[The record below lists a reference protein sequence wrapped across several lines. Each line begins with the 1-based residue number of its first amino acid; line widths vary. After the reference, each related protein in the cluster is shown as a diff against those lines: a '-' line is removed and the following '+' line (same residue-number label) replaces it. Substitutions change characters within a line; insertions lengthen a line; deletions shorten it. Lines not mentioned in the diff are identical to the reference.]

1 MTAMVEQRFEQ
12 DPGQNPDQDSD
23 QNPDQ
28 DFEPDFE
35 PGRADAGRVA
45 ILGAGNMGGTILAG
59 LLRGGRRPQH
69 VVVSAR
75 NPQRA
80 EELKLQYAVEV
91 LDNVGAAAWGDTVIV
106 AVKPRDV
113 PGLLEQIG
121 PALRPGTL
129 VVSLAA
135 GQTIA
140 ALEGTLPERT
150 PVIRVMPN
158 TPALVDQGMSV
169 LSPGTHCLPEHIERA
184 QELLRATGRVL
195 QVPES
200 YQDAVTAV
208 SGSGPAYVFYVA
220 EAMIEAGVLL
230 GLPRPTSTELVVQT
244 LYGAAT
250 MLRQTGTHPSILR
263 EQVTSPGGTT
273 AAAVRLLDDQ
283 RVRGAFVSA
292 IEAACNRSTQ
302 LSQG

>member
-1 MTAMVEQRFEQ
+1 MGGMVEQGEQ
-12 DPGQNPDQDSD
+12 VGP
-23 QNPDQ
+23 
-28 DFEPDFE
+28 E
-35 PGRADAGRVA
+35 DAIGRVA

-59 LLRGGRRPQH
+59 LLRAGRGPGD

-75 NPQRA
+75 RPERA
-80 EELKLQYAVEV
+80 QELKLQHGVEV
-91 LDNVGAAAWGDTVIV
+91 MNNVEAAAWGDTVIV

-113 PGLLEQIG
+113 GGLLTEIS

-129 VVSLAA
+129 VISLAA

-140 ALEGTLPERT
+140 SLEGNVPEGT

-158 TPALVDQGMSV
+158 TPSLVDQGMSV
-169 LSPGTHCLPEHIERA
+169 LSPGTHCRPEHTERA
-184 QELLRATGRVL
+184 QELLSATGKVL

-244 LYGAAT
+244 LFGAAT

-273 AAAVRLLDDQ
+273 AAALRLLDDQ

-292 IEAACNRSTQ
+292 IEAACQRSEQ
-302 LSQG
+302 LSKS

>member
-1 MTAMVEQRFEQ
+1 MVEQVKT
-12 DPGQNPDQDSD
+12 
-23 QNPDQ
+23 
-28 DFEPDFE
+28 
-35 PGRADAGRVA
+35 GRVA

-59 LLRGGRRPQH
+59 LLRAGRAPAD

-75 NPQRA
+75 RPERA
-80 EELKLQYAVEV
+80 AELKQRHGVEV
-91 LDNVGAAAWGDTVIV
+91 LANVEAAAWGDTVLL
-106 AVKPRDV
+106 AVKPRDIA
-113 PGLLEQIG
+113 GLLAEIG

-140 ALEGTLPERT
+140 ALEGGLPEGT

-158 TPALVDQGMSV
+158 TPSLVDQGMSV
-169 LSPGTHCLPEHIERA
+169 LSPGTHCLPEHTERA
-184 QELLRATGRVL
+184 QDLLSSTGKVL

-230 GLPRPTSTELVVQT
+230 GLPRPTATELVVQT
-244 LYGAAT
+244 LFGAAT
-250 MLRQTGTHPSILR
+250 MLRQTGEHPSILR

-283 RVRGAFVSA
+283 RVRGAFMSA
-292 IEAACNRSTQ
+292 IEAACNRSAQ
-302 LSQG
+302 LSQF

>member
-1 MTAMVEQRFEQ
+1 MMAPMGEQ
-12 DPGQNPDQDSD
+12 GASSS
-23 QNPDQ
+23 
-28 DFEPDFE
+28 
-35 PGRADAGRVA
+35 RVA
-45 ILGAGNMGGTILAG
+45 VLGAGNMGGTILAG
-59 LLRGGRRPQH
+59 LLRAGRTPQD

-75 NPQRA
+75 RPERA
-80 EELKLQYAVEV
+80 EELKKQHGVEV
-91 LDNVGAAAWGDTVIV
+91 LDNVSAAAWGDTVLL
-106 AVKPRDV
+106 AVKPRDIA
-113 PGLLEQIG
+113 GLLTEIG

-140 ALEGTLPERT
+140 ALESGLPEGT
-150 PVIRVMPN
+150 AAIRVMPN
-158 TPALVDQGMSV
+158 TPSLVDQGMSV
-169 LSPGTHCLPEHIERA
+169 LSPGTHCRPEHTERA
-184 QELLRATGRVL
+184 EELLSSTGKVL

-230 GLPRPTSTELVVQT
+230 GLPRPTATELVVQT
-244 LYGAAT
+244 LFGAAT
-250 MLRQTGTHPSILR
+250 MLRQTGEHPSILR

-283 RVRGAFVSA
+283 RVRGAFMSA
-292 IEAACNRSTQ
+292 IEAACHRSAQ
-302 LSQG
+302 LSQF

>member
-1 MTAMVEQRFEQ
+1 MVEQVSEQ
-12 DPGQNPDQDSD
+12 VSEQAS
-23 QNPDQ
+23 
-28 DFEPDFE
+28 
-35 PGRADAGRVA
+35 GRVA

-59 LLRGGRRPQH
+59 LLRAGRGPAD

-75 NPQRA
+75 RPERA
-80 EELKLQYAVEV
+80 AELRRQHGIEV
-91 LDNVGAAAWGDTVIV
+91 LDNVSAAAWGDTVLI

-113 PGLLEQIG
+113 SGLLKEIS

-140 ALEGTLPERT
+140 ALESDLPEGT

-158 TPALVDQGMSV
+158 TPSLVDQGMSV
-169 LSPGTHCLPEHIERA
+169 LSPSEHCRPEHTERA
-184 QELLRATGRVL
+184 QELLSATGKVL
-195 QVPES
+195 QVPEA

-230 GLPRPTSTELVVQT
+230 GLPRTTSTELVVQT
-244 LYGAAT
+244 LFGAAT

-273 AAAVRLLDDQ
+273 AAALRLLDDQ

-292 IEAACNRSTQ
+292 IEAACQRSEQ
-302 LSQG
+302 LSKN

>member
-1 MTAMVEQRFEQ
+1 MPTGHDGFMVEQDNEQ
-12 DPGQNPDQDSD
+12 PVEQQDGGSA
-23 QNPDQ
+23 
-28 DFEPDFE
+28 
-35 PGRADAGRVA
+35 RTRIGRVA
-45 ILGAGNMGGTILAG
+45 VLGTGNMGGTVLAG
-59 LLRGGRRPQH
+59 LLRGGADPADVVASARRPE
-69 VVVSAR
+69 
-75 NPQRA
+75 RA
-80 EELKLQYAVEV
+80 EQLKQQYAVEV
-91 LDNVGAAAWGDTVIV
+91 LANTEAAAWADTVIV

-113 PGLLEQIG
+113 PGLLTEIS

-129 VVSLAA
+129 VISLAA

-140 ALEGTLPERT
+140 ALEAALPAGT

-158 TPALVDQGMSV
+158 TPALVDQGMAA
-169 LSPGTHCLPEHIERA
+169 LSPGTHCRPEHTERA
-184 QELLRATGRVL
+184 QDLLSATGRAI
-195 QVPES
+195 QVPEA

-273 AAAVRLLDDQ
+273 AAALRLLDDQ

-292 IEAACNRSTQ
+292 IEAACNRSAQ

>member
-1 MTAMVEQRFEQ
+1 MMAVMDEQVHQ
-12 DPGQNPDQDSD
+12 S
-23 QNPDQ
+23 
-28 DFEPDFE
+28 
-35 PGRADAGRVA
+35 RVA

-59 LLRGGRRPQH
+59 LLRAGRSPGD

-75 NPQRA
+75 RPERA
-80 EELKLQYAVEV
+80 EELRQRHGIEV
-91 LDNVGAAAWGDTVIV
+91 LDNVAAAAWGDTVLL
-106 AVKPRDV
+106 AVKPRDIA
-113 PGLLEQIG
+113 GLLAEVG

-140 ALEGTLPERT
+140 ALEGALPEGT

-158 TPALVDQGMSV
+158 TPSLVDQGMSV
-169 LSPGTHCLPEHIERA
+169 LSPGTHCLPEHTERA
-184 QELLRATGRVL
+184 QELLSSTGKVL
-195 QVPES
+195 QVPEA

-244 LYGAAT
+244 LFGAAT
-250 MLRQTGTHPSILR
+250 MLRQTGEHPSILR

-292 IEAACNRSTQ
+292 IEAACNRSAQ
-302 LSQG
+302 LSQS